1 MAARNNIL
9 RRLAKKLLAPI
20 RSTSI
25 YSQIQAF
32 SMARDIKSGR
42 FHEPE
47 LELLPVAVKQGD
59 TVLDIGANF
68 GLYSY
73 HLSQL
78 VGPAGSVI
86 GFEPVPFT
94 NQTLNRVVRILRLK
108 NIDIRSVGVGDQP
121 GTIRFTVPLQ
131 SSGQLMA
138 GQAHIGSRND
148 NHGDIQGQVRWE
160 KTTQIDCPVVVLD
173 DELKGL
179 KSLSFLKIDIEGAEV
194 FAFRGARELLNK
206 FHPTVL
212 IEINPWFLDGFQLT
226 MNDLTGP
233 FHEMGY
239 KVYRYDPELNKLIH
253 VTDESTIVENN
264 YLFIHPDYEN
274 RFSGLF
280 VKT

>member
-1 MAARNNIL
+1 MTTGNTLL
-9 RRLAKKLLAPI
+9 RRLAKKLLGPI
-20 RSTSI
+20 RSTPI
-25 YSQIQAF
+25 YSQIQAM

-47 LELLPVAVKQGD
+47 LVLLPTAVKPGE

-73 HLSQL
+73 HLSRA
-78 VGPAGSVI
+78 VGPTGRVI

-94 NQTLNRVVRILRLK
+94 NQTLGRVVGRLGLK
-108 NIDIRSVGVGDQP
+108 NVEIHPVGVGDKP
-121 GTIRFTVPLQ
+121 GTLTFTVPLQ

-138 GQAHIGSRND
+138 GQAHIGTRND
-148 NHGDIQGQVRWE
+148 NHGDIKGQVRWE

-194 FAFRGARELLNK
+194 FAFRGAMGLIRQ

-233 FHEMGY
+233 FRDLGY
-239 KVYRYDPELNKLIH
+239 KVYRYDPKRKKLDH
-253 VTDESTIVENN
+253 VADESTIVEYN
-264 YLFIHPDYEN
+264 YFFIHPDYLG
-274 RFSGLF
+274 RFSELL
-280 VKT
+280 